1 MNKRFRPARRPPA
14 IRRVEMAGGFA
25 MNPQPLNPEPVN
37 GYKKI
42 GIPEMKFALNESTE
56 GVGKDTQVVRF
67 PHVTVA

>member
-1 MNKRFRPARRPPA
+1 
-14 IRRVEMAGGFA
+14 MAGGFA

-56 GVGKDTQVVRF
+56 GMGKDIEVVRF